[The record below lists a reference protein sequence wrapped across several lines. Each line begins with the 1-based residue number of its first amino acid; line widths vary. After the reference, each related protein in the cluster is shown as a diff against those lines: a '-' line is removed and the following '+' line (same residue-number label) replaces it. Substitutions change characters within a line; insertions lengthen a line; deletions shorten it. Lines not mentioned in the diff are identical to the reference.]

1 LPDSLAQIE
10 GELTQIVYT
19 SQEDGFTVARLTQK
33 GQSRPVTIVGN
44 FVSVNPGVNLLLH
57 GRWVE
62 HRRFGKQFR
71 VETYTVVKPATV
83 DGIHRYLSSGLI
95 KGVGPTLAR
104 RIVDRFGE
112 ETLEVIEGQP
122 ERLSEV
128 EGFGPQRIAQIRAA
142 WESQREVRRIML
154 FLQGY
159 GIGPAVANRIYRH
172 YGDQSIG
179 MLEENPYRLAGE
191 VFGIGFKTADR
202 IAQAMGVE
210 PHSGKRAEAGI
221 LYVLQEAAGEG
232 HIFLPYPLLLE
243 RSRNLLGIEDP
254 EILPRAIGV
263 LFDGRQILL
272 EDLNDDLQAFEENR
286 KAVYLPAFH
295 TAELGAARHLSG
307 FMRLPPPSSVL
318 DTALAVQEA
327 EKSLRMNFAPEQRQA
342 IERALQEKG
351 LIITGG
357 PGTGKTTLVRALV
370 TICRSLGFRCLLAA
384 PTGRA
389 AKRLQEVTGAPAR
402 TLHRLL
408 EFSFQKGGFQRTEK
422 NPLEAGML
430 IVDEASMIDNL
441 LFYHLVKA
449 LPRGGHFVL
458 IGDVDQLP
466 SVGPGRVL
474 TDLIDCGRIGVVR
487 LQHIFRQ
494 AQESLIITNAHRI
507 LTGEL
512 PLSPDENL
520 EERRDFYF
528 LQEEDPERVAQRV
541 LELYTQQIP
550 ARFGFDP
557 LDEIQVISPMHRG
570 AAGAENLNALLQ
582 QTANPTG
589 RALRR
594 AGIVFRVNDKVMQI
608 RNNYEKEVFNGDIGR
623 VVSVDEEDGEMVVR
637 FDDQTVPY
645 GAADLDELAPAY
657 AITVHKSQ
665 GNEYPA
671 VILPVLTQHYLL
683 LQRNLLYTAVTRG
696 KRLVV
701 LVGTRKALA
710 IAVRNT
716 KTQQRFTLLK
726 RRLQQSIPA

>member
-1 LPDSLAQIE
+1 
-10 GELTQIVYT
+10 
-19 SQEDGFTVARLTQK
+19 
-33 GQSRPVTIVGN
+33 
-44 FVSVNPGVNLLLH
+44 
-57 GRWVE
+57 
-62 HRRFGKQFR
+62 
-71 VETYTVVKPATV
+71 
-83 DGIHRYLSSGLI
+83 
-95 KGVGPTLAR
+95 
-104 RIVDRFGE
+104 
-112 ETLEVIEGQP
+112 
-122 ERLSEV
+122 
-128 EGFGPQRIAQIRAA
+128 
-142 WESQREVRRIML
+142 M
-154 FLQGY
+154 
-159 GIGPAVANRIYRH
+159 
-172 YGDQSIG
+172 
-179 MLEENPYRLAGE
+179 
-191 VFGIGFKTADR
+191 
-202 IAQAMGVE
+202 
-210 PHSGKRAEAGI
+210 
-221 LYVLQEAAGEG
+221 
-232 HIFLPYPLLLE
+232 
-243 RSRNLLGIEDP
+243 
-254 EILPRAIGV
+254 
-263 LFDGRQILL
+263 
-272 EDLNDDLQAFEENR
+272 
-286 KAVYLPAFH
+286 
-295 TAELGAARHLSG
+295 
-307 FMRLPPPSSVL
+307 
-318 DTALAVQEA
+318 
-327 EKSLRMNFAPEQRQA
+327 
-342 IERALQEKG
+342 
-351 LIITGG
+351 
-357 PGTGKTTLVRALV
+357 

-520 EERRDFYF
+520 EEGRDFYF

-645 GAADLDELAPAY
+645 GAADLDELVPAY